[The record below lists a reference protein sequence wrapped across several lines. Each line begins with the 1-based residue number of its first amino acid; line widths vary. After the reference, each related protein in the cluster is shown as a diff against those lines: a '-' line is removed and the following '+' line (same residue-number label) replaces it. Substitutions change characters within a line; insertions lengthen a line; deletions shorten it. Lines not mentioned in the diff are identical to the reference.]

1 MFKMFK
7 WLKGLRQVF
16 AYRALNRTTKTTAV
30 LGNRIE
36 NLRWEWSRMIGVF
49 NSSFQSLP
57 EEEMLERRHKATE
70 ILDKIERLNTLSNIE
85 LAKLSILYQ
94 DKN

>member
-1 MFKMFK
+1 MFEWIKR
-7 WLKGLRQVF
+7 LRQAS
-16 AYRALNRTTKTTAV
+16 AYRALNRTTKAATI

-49 NSSFQSLP
+49 NSSFQNLTK
-57 EEEMLERRHKATE
+57 EEMLECRRKATK

-94 DKN
+94 DKNQ